1 MNTKPVIRINLVIER
16 DVDPVLWQALTEL
29 ERRHWSDRIRVLA
42 KMGLMAERGS
52 VVPAV
57 LSDLSSN
64 SNLSSSPSGL
74 PLDGKDD
81 HNPIPDLGDALDDFF

>member
-1 MNTKPVIRINLVIER
+1 
-16 DVDPVLWQALTEL
+16 
-29 ERRHWSDRIRVLA
+29 
-42 KMGLMAERGS
+42 MAERGS

-64 SNLSSSPSGL
+64 SSTPSGA
-74 PLDGKDD
+74 PLDGKED

>member
-1 MNTKPVIRINLVIER
+1 MQNRSNTLKNFKQRTILRPVTING
-16 DVDPVLWQALTEL
+16 AL
-29 ERRHWSDRIRVLA
+29 
-42 KMGLMAERGS
+42 
-52 VVPAV
+52 PAV